1 MKFRFALAACYL
13 AAFALVGLGG
23 LSLLPSASA
32 QVFNQPKQSAPPPKQ
47 KVHRRP
53 QPAKAPTAPVVKQ
66 AMPSTSTP
74 RIATFRDPAAYCL
87 VNLNIDEPGST
98 YIGQPVPGWV
108 SSAWGGASTAS
119 ANTLQS
125 RAFNWRCMGGR
136 VLVCSSAVGQSDC
149 SKPVDERSPSPEILQ
164 FCSGK
169 RKATVPPEMAGN
181 AMPIWACKDSKPTI
195 TGYRAGL
202 DERGYFSTLW
212 RDVTDYSP
220 TNLVGA
226 VPKKYLG
233 TWYVQMSHSAFS
245 STGLV
250 VNGRQASA
258 PSVDSVVFRIS
269 GGSIGEAVGTIEYY
283 TRYMQNS
290 PEMFCRVDV
299 ILVSAAPGQ
308 MVIDERLRQRNGG
321 DRCSSTLE
329 RITLLPKDGK
339 ILVEWRR
346 NGKPKPRKSA
356 WGSHDQE

>member
-202 DERGYFSTLW
+202 DERGYFFNFMARCDRLFTHQLGWCGAEEIPGYLVRPNEPQCLFIDRSSGEW
-212 RDVTDYSP
+212 P
-220 TNLVGA
+220 TGFRPVG
-226 VPKKYLG
+226 
-233 TWYVQMSHSAFS
+233 
-245 STGLV
+245 
-250 VNGRQASA
+250 
-258 PSVDSVVFRIS
+258 
-269 GGSIGEAVGTIEYY
+269 
-283 TRYMQNS
+283 
-290 PEMFCRVDV
+290 
-299 ILVSAAPGQ
+299 
-308 MVIDERLRQRNGG
+308 
-321 DRCSSTLE
+321 
-329 RITLLPKDGK
+329 
-339 ILVEWRR
+339 
-346 NGKPKPRKSA
+346 
-356 WGSHDQE
+356 